1 MKKHIL
7 SVILILSSLCAVA
20 QELNCT
26 VQINSD
32 KIEGSN
38 KQQFSTLQQTV
49 TDFMNDTKFTNLSY
63 TTNER
68 IECTLMLIINSID
81 DGIFRADMQ
90 LQVRRPVFE
99 TSYSTPLLN
108 FRDTYFSFAY
118 QEYDRIELTDAS
130 FTSNLSALLTFYAY
144 LIIGLDADSFS
155 PLGGNPFYQHCEN
168 VMNLAQTA
176 SIDDAELKG
185 WKSFDSNKNRYALLS
200 NLHDEA
206 FRKFRQFFYTYH
218 RLGLDAMSKNVANG
232 RARIAQDINILRE
245 ANKARPGT
253 YIVPVF
259 MDAKSD
265 ELVQLFKQGTTD
277 EKKKVYDVLI
287 AIDPTRSNAYEVLQ

>member
-1 MKKHIL
+1 MKRSIFL
-7 SVILILSSLCAVA
+7 ILIFLCLKAQA
-20 QELNCT
+20 QELTCN

-38 KQQFSTLQQTV
+38 KQQFNTLQQSI
-49 TDFMNDTKFTNLSY
+49 TDFMNNTKFTNLSY
-63 TTNER
+63 AANER
-68 IECTLMLIINSID
+68 IDCTLMLIVNSIE
-81 DGIFRADMQ
+81 DGIFRCDMQ
-90 LQVRRPVFE
+90 LQVRRPVFG

-108 FRDTYFSFAY
+108 YRDTHFSFAY

-130 FTSNLSALLTFYAY
+130 FTSNLAALLTYYAY
-144 LIIGLDADSFS
+144 LILGLDADSFS
-155 PLGGNPFYQHCEN
+155 PLGGNPFYQQSEN

-200 NLHDEA
+200 NLQDDA

-218 RLGLDAMSKNVANG
+218 RLGLDAMSQNVANG
-232 RARIAQDINILRE
+232 RARIAQDINILQE

-265 ELVQLFKQGTTD
+265 ELVQIFKQGTSE
-277 EKKKVYDVLI
+277 EKKKVYDVLM
-287 AIDPTRSNAYEVLQ
+287 AIDPTRSNAYDALQ

>member
-1 MKKHIL
+1 MKRFIFFIFAL
-7 SVILILSSLCAVA
+7 SCLSLKA
-20 QELNCT
+20 QELICN

-38 KQQFSTLQQTV
+38 KQQFNTLQQSV
-49 TDFMNDTKFTNLSY
+49 TDFMNNTKFTNLSY
-63 TTNER
+63 AANER
-68 IECTLMLIINSID
+68 IECTLMLIINSIEN
-81 DGIFRADMQ
+81 GIFRTDMQ
-90 LQVRRPVFE
+90 LQVRRPVFG
-99 TSYSTPLLN
+99 TSYSTPIFN
-108 FRDTYFSFAY
+108 FRDTHFSFAY
-118 QEYDRIELTDAS
+118 QEYDRIELTEAS

-144 LIIGLDADSFS
+144 LILGLDADSFS
-155 PLGGNPFYQHCEN
+155 PLGGNPFYQQCEN

-176 SIDDAELKG
+176 TMDDAELKG

-200 NLHDEA
+200 NLQDEA

-218 RLGLDAMSKNVANG
+218 RLGLDAMSQNVANG
-232 RARIAQDINILRE
+232 RARIAQDINILQE

-265 ELVQLFKQGTTD
+265 ELVQLFKQGTSD
-277 EKKKVYDVLI
+277 EKKKVYEVLM
-287 AIDPTRSNAYEVLQ
+287 AIDPTRSNAYEALQ